1 MRLPA
6 KTEAEDEPHLL
17 LALIPARAL
26 RLRRY
31 GSCQYHPGCDPGRRA
46 GTKWFLTGANSSSQ
60 DIEAGPRLSDQPN
73 NHNGDARPEGTAQT
87 KSRVALVIAIAVGV
101 ALVVLIGALFIS
113 PSKDRGPA
121 VPVFADDGGAPSGTP
136 TGYVKVPGAPDPAST
151 GKFENRA
158 GDGSPLHR
166 DAGLIFLG
174 ISPGSEST
182 ARPNDLTQTT
192 DDGLVIPWGFATA
205 EPAGVVDGLAP
216 CSDNRVVIGV
226 DTEKLPDSLVGQTAY
241 VNLFFDWDR
250 NGRYEGNDGCADEW
264 AAKNVALKLDR
275 KESIGFPVKI
285 RAGRQTMDFW
295 HRTVLSVDERLDS
308 VRPPTALKYG
318 ETEDAHWINPEIRRL
333 GDPKPPEEPD
343 TCADFP
349 PTVVKS
355 KTRSLIKVAT
365 GASGTRPGVD
375 FPSVHGAGDSGA
387 DARIVDFRSTLGVA
401 PARSSA
407 WLELALGERS
417 GVSTGRIE
425 FEIKGRR
432 LSCKYFQL
440 GEDTLADGALGPLSN
455 PSLPSQSKSGTEN
468 GLSAIH
474 CPYGELIGG
483 ETARLQM
490 QDFSAS
496 PGLAYSLA
504 VSSQPS
510 DSSAT
515 AEGLKI
521 VVAAAVPPKSAAST
535 WQVLLSDGTNERTV
549 DCSTTVIGKLPQR
562 SQASVAP
569 PTAGGREPQ
578 PTMVSFGSYKV
589 RFAKKTDSCGNYPLR
604 QEETVQVRPA
614 PKNQIEFHRPATG
627 NKSTGNLNTSDSS
640 FLATGSGTRKD
651 GRSYV
656 EQYLGKFNGL
666 NISGSYDLQEGEC
679 RATFTF
685 EGSRA

>member
-1 MRLPA
+1 MS
-6 KTEAEDEPHLL
+6 DE
-17 LALIPARAL
+17 
-26 RLRRY
+26 
-31 GSCQYHPGCDPGRRA
+31 
-46 GTKWFLTGANSSSQ
+46 SSKH
-60 DIEAGPRLSDQPN
+60 E
-73 NHNGDARPEGTAQT
+73 GDARSEGVAQP
-87 KSRVALVIAIAVGV
+87 KSRVILVVAIAAGV
-101 ALVVLIGALFIS
+101 ALVVLIGALIFS
-113 PSKDRGPA
+113 PSRAQGPA
-121 VPVFADDGGAPSGTP
+121 IPIFADEGGAPSGTP
-136 TGYVKVPGAPDPAST
+136 TGYVKVPGAPEPAST

-166 DAGLIFLG
+166 DAGVVFAG
-174 ISPGSEST
+174 GSPGSELP
-182 ARPNDLTQTT
+182 ARPADLTQTA
-192 DDGLVIPWGFATA
+192 DDGLVIPWGFASS

-216 CSDNRVVIGV
+216 CSDNRVVVGV
-226 DTEKLPDSLVGQTAY
+226 ETSRIPDSLIGQSAY
-241 VNLFFDWDR
+241 INLFFDWDR

-264 AAKNVALKLDR
+264 GAKNVAFKLDR
-275 KESIGFPVKI
+275 KESIAVPVKI

-295 HRTVLSVDERLDS
+295 HRTVISVDEQLES
-308 VRPPTALKYG
+308 IRPSTGLKFG

-333 GDPKPPEEPD
+333 GESAAPEESG
-343 TCADFP
+343 TCADSP
-349 PTVVKS
+349 PAVVRS
-355 KTRSLIKVAT
+355 KTRSLIRVAT
-365 GASGTRPGVD
+365 GAPASRPGVD
-375 FPSVHGAGDSGA
+375 FPSVHGTGDTGA

-401 PARSSA
+401 PAQSSA
-407 WLELALGERS
+407 WLELALGERTGTS
-417 GVSTGRIE
+417 AGRIE
-425 FEIKGRR
+425 FEIKGKR
-432 LSCKYFQL
+432 LTCDYIQL
-440 GEDTLADGALGPLSN
+440 GEDALADGSLGPTGN
-455 PSLPSQSKSGTEN
+455 PVMSSQTKSGSAN

-474 CPYGELIGG
+474 CPHGELIGG
-483 ETARLQM
+483 ETARIQM
-490 QDFSAS
+490 QDFSAP

-521 VVAAAVPPKSAAST
+521 AVVAAVPPKSAAST
-535 WQVLLSDGTNERTV
+535 WQVQLSDGAGERV
-549 DCSTTVIGKLPQR
+549 IDCSTTVIGKLPPR
-562 SQASVAP
+562 SQAGAAP
-569 PTAGGREPQ
+569 PTAGGKEPQ

-666 NISGSYDLQEGEC
+666 NVSGSYDLQEGEC